1 MTSNLPV
8 LLFFIVGYVLIIFE
22 FHVRLNKTAVALLTA
37 VVCWGL
43 DFVIDYAQ
51 VATHIKGL
59 NHHLS
64 DISQILF
71 FLIGAMTL
79 VELIDSHR
87 GFAIFNR
94 IVTTSSKRK
103 LLTIVSIVSFFL
115 SSVLDNLTTTI
126 LMISILR
133 RLVPNA
139 SDRLYLNGMVVIAAN
154 AGGAWTPIG
163 DVTTTM
169 LWINNKVSTLE
180 VITQVFI
187 PSLIAMIIPYLCF
200 FARMKG
206 KFSISVD
213 ERSQQQEP
221 GAYFVL
227 IAGLIALIGV
237 PVVKYLT
244 GLPPY
249 MGMLLALSLL
259 WIITDLLHFR
269 YEDRKHLRV
278 PHVLTK
284 IDISAVLFFLGILL
298 AVDALEDAGYLKLA
312 SQWLATNVQNTDW
325 IATFIGVVSSIVDNV
340 PLVSAA
346 MGMYDTTFPINH
358 PFWLLL
364 AFTAGTGGSILIIGS
379 AAGVA
384 MMGLEKVSFFSYVRH
399 VTIPALLGFIGG
411 TAFYFI
417 FY

>member
-1 MTSNLPV
+1 M
-8 LLFFIVGYVLIIFE
+8 
-22 FHVRLNKTAVALLTA
+22 RLNKTAVAILTA
-37 VVCWGL
+37 VICWGL
-43 DFVIDYAQ
+43 DFVIDYGQ
-51 VATHIKGL
+51 VAKHIIGL

-64 DISQILF
+64 EISQILF

-87 GFAIFNR
+87 GFAIFNKF
-94 IVTTSSKRK
+94 VTTSSKRK

-133 RLVPNA
+133 RLVPDA
-139 SDRLYLNGMVVIAAN
+139 KDRLYLNGMVVIAAN

-169 LWINNKVSTLE
+169 LWINDKVSTLQ
-180 VITQVFI
+180 VITKVFF
-187 PSLIAMIIPYLCF
+187 PSLVAMLIPYLCF

-206 KFSISVD
+206 KFSIHID
-213 ERSQQQEP
+213 EKLLQKEP
-221 GAYFVL
+221 GANFVL
-227 IAGLIALIGV
+227 ISGIIALIGV

-249 MGMLLALSLL
+249 MGMLFALSVL
-259 WIITDLLHFR
+259 WIITDLLHFK

-278 PHVLTK
+278 PYVLTR
-284 IDISAVLFFLGILL
+284 IDVSSVLFFLGILL
-298 AVDALEDAGYLKLA
+298 AVDALEDTGYLMHA
-312 SQWLATNVQNTDW
+312 SQWLSTNVKNIDL
-325 IATFIGVVSSIVDNV
+325 IAAFIGLVSAIVDNV

-346 MGMYDTTFPINH
+346 MGMYDGIYPMNH

-364 AFTAGTGGSILIIGS
+364 AFTAGTGGSIFIIGS

-384 MMGLEKVSFFSYVRH
+384 MMSLEKISFFTYVKH
-399 VTIPALLGFIGG
+399 VSIPALLGFLGG
-411 TAFYFI
+411 FLVYF
-417 FY
+417 FFFKKPL